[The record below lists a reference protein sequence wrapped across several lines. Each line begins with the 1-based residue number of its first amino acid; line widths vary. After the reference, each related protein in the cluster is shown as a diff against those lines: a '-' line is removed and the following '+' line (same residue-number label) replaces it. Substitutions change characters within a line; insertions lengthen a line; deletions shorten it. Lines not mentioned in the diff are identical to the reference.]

1 MKPTR
6 RYSYHVFLAI
16 LACAALPQALP
27 YLKDVVP
34 SWVYAIL
41 AVVGIVAQHLK
52 QEVPTNERKD
62 QSDENP

>member
-16 LACAALPQALP
+16 LACAALPQTLP
-27 YLKDVVP
+27 YLKGVVP
-34 SWVYAIL
+34 SWVYALL

-52 QEVPTNERKD
+52 QEVSTNERKD